1 MKHFTIGE
9 LTRSDTARKKGI
21 DNTPDDGVVR
31 NLTSLVDDCLDPL
44 REAYGKPISVNSG
57 YRCPELNR
65 AVGGS
70 AKSSHMDGRAA
81 DITGGSTGEN
91 QRLWNIMVEKRIPF
105 TKMIAED
112 GFRWL
117 HVSYD
122 RRDVARRKMLGVR
135 DGGGWKYIE
144 VK

>member
-1 MKHFTIGE
+1 MTHFTIFE

-21 DNTPDDGVVR
+21 DNTPTDEAVR
-31 NLTSLVDDCLDPL
+31 NLTSLVDACLDPL
-44 REAYGKPISVNSG
+44 REAYGKPIRVNSG

-70 AKSSHMDGRAA
+70 ARSSHMEGRAA
-81 DITGGSTGEN
+81 DITGGSSVEN
-91 QRLWNIMVEKRIPF
+91 QRLWNIMVEKGIPF

-112 GFRWL
+112 RFRWL

-122 RRDVARRKMLGVR
+122 RSDVARRKMLGIR

>member
-1 MKHFTIGE
+1 MKHFTIRE

-21 DNTPDDGVVR
+21 DNTPDGEVVR

-44 REAYGKPISVNSG
+44 REAYGKPINVNSG

-70 AKSSHMDGRAA
+70 VKSSHMYGHAA
-81 DITGGSTGEN
+81 DITGGSAREN
-91 QRLWNIMVEKRIPF
+91 QRLWNIMVENGIPF

-112 GFRWL
+112 GYRWL

-122 RRDVARRKMLGVR
+122 RRDVARRKMLGIR

>member
-21 DNTPDDGVVR
+21 DNTPTEDVVH

-70 AKSSHMDGRAA
+70 AKSSHMDGHAA

-117 HVSYD
+117 HISYD
-122 RRDVARRKMLGVR
+122 RRNVARRKMLGIR